1 MIHEF
6 RGRYLEELI
15 VGDIY
20 KHAITRTV
28 TDVDNMLFCALTH
41 NPQALHVDDAFGKA
55 SMYGSRIVNSI
66 YTLGLV
72 IGVSVSE
79 MTQGTT
85 LGNLGFSEIAFPAP
99 VRLGDTLRAETEVIS
114 SRPSKSR
121 PDAGIVEFEHRGFN
135 QDGKLI
141 ATIRR
146 KALMKRKPEADA

>member
-20 KHAITRTV
+20 RHAITRTV

-41 NPQALHVDDAFGKA
+41 NPQALHVDDEFGKA
-55 SMYGSRIVNSI
+55 SMYGSRIVNSMF
-66 YTLGLV
+66 TLGLV
-72 IGVSVSE
+72 IGVSVAE

-85 LGNLGFSEIAFPAP
+85 LGNLGFSEISFPAP
-99 VRLGDTLRAETEVIS
+99 VRLGDTLRAETEVIA
-114 SRPSKSR
+114 SRPSNSR

-135 QDGKLI
+135 QHGTLI

-146 KALMKRKPEADA
+146 KALMKRQPKTGA